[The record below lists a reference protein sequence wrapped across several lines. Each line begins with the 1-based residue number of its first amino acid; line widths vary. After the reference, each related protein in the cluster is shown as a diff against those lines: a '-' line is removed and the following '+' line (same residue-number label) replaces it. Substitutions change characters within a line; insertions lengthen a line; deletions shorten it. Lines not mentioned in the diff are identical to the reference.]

1 MAFSAVPP
9 RHGASIWCCPHRF
22 TGPPMSNSSA
32 TSQQTSLSSAEL
44 GEHEATRGV
53 VTAVLFG
60 AGLWCAMI
68 GVLSWALN

>member
-1 MAFSAVPP
+1 
-9 RHGASIWCCPHRF
+9 
-22 TGPPMSNSSA
+22 MSNSPA
-32 TSQQTSLSSAEL
+32 TSQQNSLSATEL

-68 GVLSWALN
+68 GVLNWALS